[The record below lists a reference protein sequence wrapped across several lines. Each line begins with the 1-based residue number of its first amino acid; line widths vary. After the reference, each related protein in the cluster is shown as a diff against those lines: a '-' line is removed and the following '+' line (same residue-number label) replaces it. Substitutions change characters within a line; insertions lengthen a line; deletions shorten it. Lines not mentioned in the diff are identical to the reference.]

1 MGCLSLTS
9 FCPNTRPG
17 QKYDFVELFAGEA
30 WVSRCMKAKGYS
42 VAALDV
48 MYGDPKP
55 DKQNAMDLLS
65 DAGFAFLVTN

>member
-1 MGCLSLTS
+1 M
-9 FCPNTRPG
+9 
-17 QKYDFVELFAGEA
+17 
-30 WVSRCMKAKGYS
+30 
-42 VAALDV
+42 AALDV

>member
-1 MGCLSLTS
+1 MRFLSLTI
-9 FCPNTRPG
+9 FRPNFRPG
-17 QKYDFVELFAGEA
+17 QKYDFVELFAGQA

-48 MYGDPKP
+48 MYGDPEP
-55 DKQNAMDLLS
+55 GKQNAMDLLS